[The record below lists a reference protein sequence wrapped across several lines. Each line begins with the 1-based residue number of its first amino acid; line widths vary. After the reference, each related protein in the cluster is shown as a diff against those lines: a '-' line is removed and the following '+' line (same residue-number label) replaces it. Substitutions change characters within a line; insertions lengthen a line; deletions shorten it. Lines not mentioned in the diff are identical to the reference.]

1 MVSNIILDLCGGTGA
16 WSRPY
21 LEAGYDVRLIT
32 LPEQDVRYYKPP
44 KHVYGIL
51 AAPPCTDFCISGVRW
66 WADKDRTKGLLEA
79 LSVVATC
86 LWIIKK
92 TKPKWWALENP
103 VGRLPHYIGKYKYT
117 FQPYEYGDPW
127 TKRTCIWGEHN
138 IPEKHP
144 VEIKYRHTDGS
155 PSVSAII
162 KERFPSFVGG
172 SASPDKVKGIV
183 DHPEYLPP
191 DWVHKLPPS
200 ADRATLRSIT
210 PPGFA
215 KAFFEANR

>member
-1 MVSNIILDLCGGTGA
+1 MADTEKIILDLTGGTGA

-21 LEAGYDVRLIT
+21 KNAGYDVRVIT
-32 LPEQDVRYYKPP
+32 WPEHDVRLYIPP
-44 KHVYGIL
+44 DNVYGIL
-51 AAPPCTDFCISGVRW
+51 AAPPCTVFAISGVRW
-66 WADKDRTKGLLEA
+66 KRTDEQMIEA
-79 LSVVATC
+79 LSVVDAC
-86 LWIIKK
+86 LRIIWRCQ
-92 TKPKWWALENP
+92 PHFWAMENP
-103 VGRLPHYIGKYKYT
+103 VGKLRRWIGKWKYT

-138 IPEKHP
+138 QPEKTP
-144 VEIKYRHTDGS
+144 VDPVGPWTGGT
-155 PSVSAII
+155 PSG
-162 KERFPSFVGG
+162 KL
-172 SASPDKVKGIV
+172 GIV

-200 ADRATLRSIT
+200 KDRATLRSIT